1 MQNIIRIMG
10 KEGRTTIPLPIR
22 ESIGLV
28 RNDILEF
35 TRMPDGHGGTIR
47 ILKICDNCAERESG
61 DEHDSIT
68 LLDFLNRLTEPQQK
82 AALAYLSSKWAS

>member
-22 ESIGLV
+22 ESIGLA

-35 TRMPDGHGGTIR
+35 AQMSDGHGLTIR
-47 ILKICDNCAERESG
+47 ILKICDNCIEQESDDEAHRAAAESSAG
-61 DEHDSIT
+61 LS
-68 LLDFLNRLTEPQQK
+68 QQQVGG
-82 AALAYLSSKWAS
+82 LRWI

>member
-1 MQNIIRIMG
+1 MG

-22 ESIGLV
+22 ESIGLA

-35 TRMPDGHGGTIR
+35 AQMSDGHGLTIR
-47 ILKICDNCAERESG
+47 ILKICDNCIEQESD
-61 DEHDSIT
+61 DEQDSIT

-82 AALAYLSSKWAS
+82 AALAYLSSKWAG

>member
-35 TRMPDGHGGTIR
+35 TRMPDGHGVT